1 MFIAR
6 ALAQEAE
13 LILMDEPL
21 AGLDAPSQEG
31 VLALLEVLHQQ
42 KVTVMVATHDLDAG
56 GRLF

>member
-21 AGLDAPSQEG
+21 SGLDAPSQEG
-31 VLALLEVLHQQ
+31 VLALLDTLHEQ
-42 KVTVMVATHDLDAG
+42 KVTVWWQLMTLT
-56 GRLF
+56 RLRTLF